1 MQFEKH
7 SSLKKGFKKSPSP
20 FVQICRGEQTG
31 TVALLLAEPDG
42 TATEPPRNRHGS
54 ATTSRP
60 NGFSVKIIN
69 MNRRGTA
76 PEPPRNRHGTAT
88 RSRPNAFF
96 VQSGQPEPPG
106 TAHGTATEFAKGLGQ
121 MHFSLKSHQPEPSG
135 TFHGT
140 FRNS

>member
-7 SSLKKGFKKSPSP
+7 RSLKKGLKNPLPHLCRSAEANKPEPWP
-20 FVQICRGEQTG
+20 FYWRNR
-31 TVALLLAEPDG
+31 
-42 TATEPPRNRHGS
+42 TEPRRNRHGT

-60 NGFSVKIIN
+60 NGFSVKIIK

-88 RSRPNAFF
+88 RSRPNAFCL
-96 VQSGQPEPPG
+96 QSGQPEPPG

-121 MHFSLKSHQPEPSG
+121 MHFSLKSHQQEPRG
-135 TFHGT
+135 TALGT
-140 FRNS
+140 AWNS